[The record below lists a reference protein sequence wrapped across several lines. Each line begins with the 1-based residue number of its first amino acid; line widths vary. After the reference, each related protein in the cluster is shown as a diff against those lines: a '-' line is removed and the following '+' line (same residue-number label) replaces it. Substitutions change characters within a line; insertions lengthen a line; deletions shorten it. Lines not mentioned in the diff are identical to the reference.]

1 MTETVPPGAL
11 HAPHSLRNRDPI
23 LAVLRR
29 VLASA
34 HAVLEIGCGPGEQ
47 APFFAAALPH
57 LSWLPADIDDAAV
70 ASAAKWR
77 EASGVA
83 NVLDPLRLDV
93 TEQPWPLPS
102 GFSPDAIVSINML
115 HIAPFA
121 ASEGLFTGAG
131 RILPAGGTVFVYGP
145 FKIEGVH
152 TAPSNAVFDQSLRAR
167 DPAWGI
173 RDIEAII
180 ALARSNGLV
189 HRETVAMPANNH
201 GIVFV
206 KES

>member
-1 MTETVPPGAL
+1 MTEAVPAGAL
-11 HAPHSLRNRDPI
+11 HAPHSLRNREPI
-23 LAVLRR
+23 LAVLKRF
-29 VLASA
+29 LAGA
-34 HAVLEIGCGPGEQ
+34 HAVIEIGCGPGEQ

-57 LSWLPADIDDAAV
+57 LDWLPADIDAAAM

-77 EASGVA
+77 EASGLT
-83 NVLDPLRLDV
+83 NVLAPLCLDV
-93 TEQPWPLPS
+93 TRHPWALPA

-121 ASEGLFTGAG
+121 ASEGLFAGAG
-131 RILPAGGTVFVYGP
+131 RILPAGGTVFLYGP
-145 FKIEGVH
+145 FKVEGMH
-152 TAPSNAVFDQSLRAR
+152 TAPSNAVFDQNLRAR

-201 GIVFV
+201 GAVFV